1 MGCAGGLLEEDDS
14 LLDVDVV
21 GVGVGAGVGAGA
33 EALEDSDSD
42 VVALLRGAWAASDW
56 VGAGAR
62 RLPPAE
68 TGWAFGWARASRA
81 VAEAIAVR
89 TAPSIGGPPV
99 SWPGIS
105 AFTDAAW
112 TAPDA
117 SLWRAAPP
125 PAWDVRPIAK
135 KQMKTTAIAATSA
148 GQLPSIIGLGP
159 PMWMRSQS

>member
-1 MGCAGGLLEEDDS
+1 MGFAGGLLEGDDS
-14 LLDVDVV
+14 LLDGDVD
-21 GVGVGAGVGAGA
+21 GAGVGAGVGAGA
-33 EALEDSDSD
+33 EALEDFDSD

-68 TGWAFGWARASRA
+68 TGWARASRA

-112 TAPDA
+112 TAPEA

-148 GQLPSIIGLGP
+148 GQLPSIVGLGP